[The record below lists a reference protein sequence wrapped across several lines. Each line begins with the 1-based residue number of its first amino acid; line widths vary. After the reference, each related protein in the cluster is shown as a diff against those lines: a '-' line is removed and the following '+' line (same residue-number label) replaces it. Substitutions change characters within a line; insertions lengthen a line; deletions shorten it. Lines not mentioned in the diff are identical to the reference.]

1 MTRGAVL
8 SYLDFQAA
16 NDLLEFIHMDH
27 LSPSHLFP
35 AAWTG
40 LLSRRHEWGD
50 CWVWRWQQHA
60 SPGGPSFSLAARGI
74 RGLYREH

>member
-1 MTRGAVL
+1 MGGGVL

-16 NDLLEFIHMDH
+16 NDLLEFIHMDN

-40 LLSRRHEWGD
+40 LLSRRHEWG
-50 CWVWRWQQHA
+50 
-60 SPGGPSFSLAARGI
+60 
-74 RGLYREH
+74 